1 MLLACSGHQ
10 YHFLRFQ
17 LPKKV
22 QPQTSMWCRVELVKT
37 LANRSNDNRA
47 MKMVRLRRAGITNQA
62 IAQAKIW
69 YCKVL
74 LFNFPTPDSKG

>member
-47 MKMVRLRRAGITNQA
+47 MKMGEVKESRNYQPGNSASKDLVLQSPA
-62 IAQAKIW
+62 I
-69 YCKVL
+69 
-74 LFNFPTPDSKG
+74 